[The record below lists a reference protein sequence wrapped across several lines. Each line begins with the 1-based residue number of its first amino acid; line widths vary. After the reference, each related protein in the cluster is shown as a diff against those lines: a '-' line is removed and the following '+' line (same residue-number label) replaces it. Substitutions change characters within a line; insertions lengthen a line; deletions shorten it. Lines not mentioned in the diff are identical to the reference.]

1 MAKANQTKLAAK
13 LQMYVIL
20 AVLTAIVIVLQSF
33 AGAIPF
39 GPFTIT
45 LSLVPII
52 LGAILY
58 GPFAGAF
65 LGAVFG
71 AVVCVSVVSG
81 TDPGG
86 HLMFQQLPAL
96 TLFLCIL
103 KSTLAGFIAGFV
115 CRYLSKKNLYV
126 GAVTAA
132 VICPIVNTGILACG
146 MLAFYSDLVTGWALD
161 AGYSNA
167 FLYIVLGM
175 VGINFLVETAINLVL
190 VPVIVT
196 VIRLFNKNNI
206 D

>member
-1 MAKANQTKLAAK
+1 MAKANQSKVAVK

-71 AVVCVSVVSG
+71 AVVCVGVVSG

-86 HLMFQQLPAL
+86 HLMFQQLPIL

-103 KSTLAGFIAGFV
+103 KSTLAGFIAGLV

-126 GAVTAA
+126 GVVTAA
-132 VICPIVNTGILACG
+132 VICPIVNTGILALCQCFS
-146 MLAFYSDLVTGWALD
+146 LYYSRYGRYQFSCRN
-161 AGYSNA
+161 GYQSGA
-167 FLYIVLGM
+167 CSRDCHRHPTF
-175 VGINFLVETAINLVL
+175 
-190 VPVIVT
+190 
-196 VIRLFNKNNI
+196 
-206 D
+206 